1 MSETVLVARCQAKEA
16 EMDEVE
22 RRLRLLIEKIE
33 ASSKRLPR
41 RPSVN
46 GDQV

>member
-1 MSETVLVARCQAKEA
+1 MSETVLVARCHEKEA
-16 EMDEVE
+16 EMNEVE
-22 RRLRLLIEKIE
+22 RRLKLLIEKIE
-33 ASSKRLPR
+33 TSTKRLPK